1 MPQKLDGLGL
11 ALRVVCVIF
20 LKTCPRTPWSYL
32 QTPLNEYM
40 RFLQSLDNLED
51 QEHLYHDNV
60 LAERFRYRRS
70 EISSNA
76 RNAKLLRLILNIDFV
91 SAKVFVINKDDISQE
106 FVLMILDL
114 PDRILAVTS
123 FTPIVIVDESIDSTT
138 QKDRCSC
145 NSKELHHV
153 GVQ

>member
-1 MPQKLDGLGL
+1 MTQKVRACGL
-11 ALRVVCVIF
+11 ALRVVCVNF

-106 FVLMILDL
+106 
-114 PDRILAVTS
+114 S
-123 FTPIVIVDESIDSTT
+123 F
-138 QKDRCSC
+138 
-145 NSKELHHV
+145 
-153 GVQ
+153 

>member
-1 MPQKLDGLGL
+1 MSDDAKTAKWIQQALAICSALRVTQKVRACGL

-20 LKTCPRTPWSYL
+20 LKTCPRTPQSHL
-32 QTPLNEYM
+32 QTPLNEYI

-76 RNAKLLRLILNIDFV
+76 RNAKLLRLILNIDFM
-91 SAKVFVINKDDISQE
+91 SAKVFVINKDDILQE
-106 FVLMILDL
+106 
-114 PDRILAVTS
+114 S
-123 FTPIVIVDESIDSTT
+123 F
-138 QKDRCSC
+138 
-145 NSKELHHV
+145 
-153 GVQ
+153 

>member
-60 LAERFRYRRS
+60 LAERFRYRHS

-106 FVLMILDL
+106 
-114 PDRILAVTS
+114 S
-123 FTPIVIVDESIDSTT
+123 F
-138 QKDRCSC
+138 R
-145 NSKELHHV
+145 
-153 GVQ
+153 

>member
-1 MPQKLDGLGL
+1 
-11 ALRVVCVIF
+11 
-20 LKTCPRTPWSYL
+20 
-32 QTPLNEYM
+32 M

-106 FVLMILDL
+106 SFRWFWISGSYFGSYVIYAYRDRWRINRFDDTEGPLFVQFK
-114 PDRILAVTS
+114 RITS
-123 FTPIVIVDESIDSTT
+123 FGRTMNSSTLQGIFGWIYEYSFSWIVAKAID
-138 QKDRCSC
+138 RW
-145 NSKELHHV
+145 LR
-153 GVQ
+153 

>member
-1 MPQKLDGLGL
+1 MFFFCGIHVDIYIYIAMTQSHIYSNLSRFVRGLSVIQKLDGLGL

-60 LAERFRYRRS
+60 LTERFRYRRS

-91 SAKVFVINKDDISQE
+91 SAKVFFINKDDISQE
-106 FVLMILDL
+106 
-114 PDRILAVTS
+114 S
-123 FTPIVIVDESIDSTT
+123 F
-138 QKDRCSC
+138 
-145 NSKELHHV
+145 
-153 GVQ
+153 

>member
-1 MPQKLDGLGL
+1 MLIAQKKNIIQQALAICSALRVTQKVRACGL

-20 LKTCPRTPWSYL
+20 LKTCSRTPQSHL

-91 SAKVFVINKDDISQE
+91 SAKVLVINKDDILQE
-106 FVLMILDL
+106 
-114 PDRILAVTS
+114 S
-123 FTPIVIVDESIDSTT
+123 F
-138 QKDRCSC
+138 
-145 NSKELHHV
+145 
-153 GVQ
+153 